1 MQFSRWYNI
10 ILSSFINPSRRC
22 AWKQVGAGTMNPAT
36 YLRVNGPEP
45 WNVVY
50 VEPSI
55 RPDDSRYGENPNR
68 LQRHTQVSARRCS
81 VRPIALR

>member
-1 MQFSRWYNI
+1 
-10 ILSSFINPSRRC
+10 
-22 AWKQVGAGTMNPAT
+22 MNPAT

-50 VEPSI
+50 TEPCI

-68 LQRHTQVSARRCS
+68 LQRHTQVSHCYTSHRS
-81 VRPIALR
+81 PSWTLGLLL